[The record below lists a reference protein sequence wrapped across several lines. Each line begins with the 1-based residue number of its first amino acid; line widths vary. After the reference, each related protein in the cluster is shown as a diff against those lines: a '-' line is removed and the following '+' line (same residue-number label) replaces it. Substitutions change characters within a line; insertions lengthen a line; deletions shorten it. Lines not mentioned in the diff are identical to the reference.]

1 MVKRIVLFAVAL
13 IALTQNSWAQDKV
26 EASVSA
32 DIVSKSIWRGQEL
45 GDAAIQPTL
54 GVSYKGFSLEA
65 WGNCGL
71 VNSGEE
77 EIDLTLS
84 YTIGNFN
91 VGITDYYVA
100 GDGKYF
106 EYAAH
111 KTAHTFEANIG
122 YDFGVCSLQWFTNF
136 AGADGVNKDGDR
148 AYSSYVEV
156 SAPFNLGGMEWNAT
170 VGAVPFATD
179 YYDCANG
186 FAVTNVS
193 LQATK
198 EIKITDSFSLP
209 VFANISANPSTQK
222 AYFAIGLTLEP

>member
-32 DIVSKSIWRGQEL
+32 DIVSKNIWRGQEL

-65 WGNCGL
+65 LGSYGL

-84 YTIGNFN
+84 YTISNFN

-106 EYAAH
+106 EYAR
-111 KTAHTFEANIG
+111 
-122 YDFGVCSLQWFTNF
+122 CSGLPT
-136 AGADGVNKDGDR
+136 
-148 AYSSYVEV
+148 
-156 SAPFNLGGMEWNAT
+156 
-170 VGAVPFATD
+170 
-179 YYDCANG
+179 
-186 FAVTNVS
+186 
-193 LQATK
+193 
-198 EIKITDSFSLP
+198 LP
-209 VFANISANPSTQK
+209 VPT
-222 AYFAIGLTLEP
+222 E